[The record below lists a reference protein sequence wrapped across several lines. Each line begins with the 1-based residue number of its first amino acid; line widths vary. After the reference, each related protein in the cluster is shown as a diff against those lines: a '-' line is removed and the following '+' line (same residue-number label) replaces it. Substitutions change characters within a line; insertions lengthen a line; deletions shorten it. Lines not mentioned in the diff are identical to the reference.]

1 LLDLSPKERA
11 DGEGAR
17 EQIPI
22 ARGDAVV
29 NRVFHSRTATRH
41 FCTVCGNY
49 PFHRKRVTPQFL
61 AINVY
66 CLDDFDPAGIPVRAT
81 RGRMTK

>member
-1 LLDLSPKERA
+1 MVKVRASKFRLLAGTPLLTA
-11 DGEGAR
+11 Y
-17 EQIPI
+17 Q
-22 ARGDAVV
+22 
-29 NRVFHSRTATRH
+29 FHSRTATRH